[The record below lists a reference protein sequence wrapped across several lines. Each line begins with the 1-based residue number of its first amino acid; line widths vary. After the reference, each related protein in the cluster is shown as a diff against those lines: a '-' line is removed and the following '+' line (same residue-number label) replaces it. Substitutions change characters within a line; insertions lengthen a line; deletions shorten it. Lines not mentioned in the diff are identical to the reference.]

1 MSVAYTSRVRIE
13 RLHGGVRRAE
23 VPVDPPV
30 LFSVHDEIAEYYG
43 REPGTF
49 EAHAATLDYVVAAAG
64 G

>member
-1 MSVAYTSRVRIE
+1 MSVVYTSHVTIE
-13 RLHGGVRRAE
+13 RLAGGLRRAS

-30 LFSVHDEIAEYYG
+30 LFGSHDEIAAHYG

-49 EAHAATLDYVVAAAG
+49 EPHAATLDYVVAAAG